1 MQTKGTEIIGDEEEE
16 EEEEDEGNNKG
27 NREMEGEQNTLEQNE
42 IVQKE
47 LNKIK

>member
-27 NREMEGEQNTLEQNE
+27 NREMEGE
-42 IVQKE
+42 
-47 LNKIK
+47 